1 MSLAEDLA
9 SLPAAVRARL
19 DAHRFDAARFL
30 ELARRLGDAAQMDNH
45 VRGTLA
51 APGPGDVESL
61 PAAGT
66 PESTKFREQGLELL
80 RKEQCALVVLA
91 GGMAT
96 RMGGVVKA
104 LEPALHGKTFLEL
117 RLAEQRSLEAL
128 AKTTVPLWLMTS
140 SSTDAKIRAALG
152 GAVDGKRIATF
163 PQRLSL
169 RLTPEGA
176 IFKDDQGEPSEHA
189 PGHGDLPDALVDS
202 GLLGTFIDGGGR
214 YVMVANLDNLGA
226 TLDPA
231 IVGYH
236 VARGR
241 PVTCEVVDKLASD
254 KGGIPVRHDGR
265 TVVLEEFRIP
275 PSFDPAQVRVF
286 NTNTFHF
293 DASALAAKD
302 IKWTY
307 FVVEKKVAGRPAIQ
321 FERLINELTSYLDTT
336 YLRVPRTG
344 AESRFLPI
352 KDREELA
359 RRQPEIEAVA
369 RSRGMIA

>member
-1 MSLAEDLA
+1 
-9 SLPAAVRARL
+9 
-19 DAHRFDAARFL
+19 
-30 ELARRLGDAAQMDNH
+30 
-45 VRGTLA
+45 
-51 APGPGDVESL
+51 
-61 PAAGT
+61 
-66 PESTKFREQGLELL
+66 
-80 RKEQCALVVLA
+80 
-91 GGMAT
+91 
-96 RMGGVVKA
+96 
-104 LEPALHGKTFLEL
+104 
-117 RLAEQRSLEAL
+117 
-128 AKTTVPLWLMTS
+128 
-140 SSTDAKIRAALG
+140 
-152 GAVDGKRIATF
+152 
-163 PQRLSL
+163 
-169 RLTPEGA
+169 
-176 IFKDDQGEPSEHA
+176 
-189 PGHGDLPDALVDS
+189 
-202 GLLGTFIDGGGR
+202 
-214 YVMVANLDNLGA
+214 MVANLDNLGA

-231 IVGYH
+231 IVGFH

-302 IKWTY
+302 TQWTY
-307 FVVEKKVAGRPAIQ
+307 FVVEKKVSGRPAIQ